1 MFIVFACLLTS
12 VPAFCFLE
20 FFIMIGTHYGLVL
33 GLGTFIILMGLI
45 SSILAATGKKD
56 KQEAVS
62 V

>member
-1 MFIVFACLLTS
+1 MLAYIGAGFLLLG
-12 VPAFCFLE
+12 V

-33 GLGTFIILMGLI
+33 GLGIFIILMGLI

-56 KQEAVS
+56 EQEAVS